1 MSMFPSTA
9 LQEDVLELIKNDTP
23 FLALY
28 TNNPGP
34 TNTGTELT
42 GGSYARQSITFGAI
56 VAGSMSNS
64 NTLTFSSLPASVAT
78 HYAIFDAVSG
88 GNLLTYGALTTEIV
102 SEAGD
107 SAIFDPGAIVANFQ
121 GS

>member
-9 LQEDVLELIKNDTP
+9 LQEDALELIKNDTP

-42 GGSYARQSITFGAI
+42 GGSYARQSITFGSI
-56 VAGSMSNS
+56 VSGQMKNS
-64 NTLTFSSLPASVAT
+64 NTITFSALPASVAT
-78 HYAIFDAVSG
+78 HYGIFDAVSG
-88 GNLLTYGALTTEIV
+88 GNLLAYGQLTTPIV

-107 SAIFDPGAIVANFQ
+107 SAIFDTDSIVANFQ

>member
-1 MSMFPSTA
+1 MFPSTA

-28 TNNPGP
+28 SNNPGP
-34 TNTGTELT
+34 TNTGTEIS
-42 GGSYARQSITFGAI
+42 GGSYARQSITFGSISGGA
-56 VAGSMSNS
+56 MSNT
-64 NTLTFSSLPASVAT
+64 NTLTFSSMPASVAT

-88 GNLLTYGALTTEIV
+88 GNLLVYGELTTPIV

-107 SAIFDPGAIVANFQ
+107 SAIFDPGAIDANFQ